1 MPWFLWPEKWR
12 LHTFL
17 ISYLY
22 LPLCDITSKF
32 GSLKWFITISHVW
45 VHWLGS
51 AGQGLVMWL
60 QSEGTWGWRY
70 KMPASLVC
78 LWLHGCLG
86 FLTPWQ
92 TQASQTSHMTAGFPE
107 CSTTPARSWKASSSL
122 FFFFQ
127 KTCFIYWSLFFG
139 PCRVFT
145 VVWGLFAVAQG
156 LLWLERRFSS

>member
-1 MPWFLWPEKWR
+1 MPWFLWSEKWR

-32 GSLKWFITISHVW
+32 GSLNWFITISHGW

-60 QSEGTWGWRY
+60 HNEGTWGWRC
-70 KMPASLVC
+70 KMPACIVC
-78 LWLHGCLG
+78 LWPHGCLA

-92 TQASQTSHMTAGFPE
+92 TQASQTFHMTAGFPE
-107 CSTTPARSWKASSSL
+107 WSTPPGRSWKASSFFYLKSSL
-122 FFFFQ
+122 FYLLIF
-127 KTCFIYWSLFFG
+127 WL
-139 PCRVFT
+139 RWVFT
-145 VVWGLFAVAQG
+145 IVWGLFAVVQG
-156 LLWLERRFSS
+156 LLWLEHRFSS